1 MSAGGAEA
9 PENPKTSKTPE
20 TPEATESRDVDR
32 HTPGLDPAALTAWWR
47 TALGDDPATALA
59 GPLTGI
65 LIAGGK
71 SNLTY
76 RVGDGERTWIVRR
89 PPLGHVLATAH
100 DMAREYTVISA
111 LGPTDVPVPQTFAL
125 VDDDDV
131 LGAPF
136 YVMADVEG
144 TPYRTAAELAALG
157 PERTRTI
164 SERMIDTLAALH
176 AVDPRQVGLA
186 DFGRPEGFLARQVRR
201 WRGQMEKS
209 LTTERP
215 AADELADRLAAGVER
230 ASEASRP
237 GIVHGDYRLDNI
249 LTNDADEVA
258 AVIDW
263 EMATL
268 GDTRTD
274 LALLVLYGRLADLA
288 PGAVADA
295 VRAPGH
301 LTEEEM
307 LRRYADASGLGPVEL
322 DFHVGLAAYKLA
334 AILEGIYHRYLAGQT
349 VGAGF
354 EGVGSV
360 VDPLLQAGL
369 DATAT
374 LPG

>member
-1 MSAGGAEA
+1 M
-9 PENPKTSKTPE
+9 T
-20 TPEATESRDVDR
+20 TE
-32 HTPGLDPAALTAWWR
+32 TPGLDPAALSAWWR
-47 TALGDDPATALA
+47 EHLAGDPATAL
-59 GPLTGI
+59 GERDLTAT

-100 DMAREYTVISA
+100 DMGREYTVISA
-111 LGPTDVPVPQTFAL
+111 LGPTAVPVPATYAH
-125 VDDDDV
+125 VEDEAV

-136 YVMADVEG
+136 YVMADVAG
-144 TPYRTAAELAALG
+144 TPYRTAAQLARLG
-157 PERTRTI
+157 PERTRVI
-164 SERMIDTLAALH
+164 SERMVDTLAALH
-176 AVDPRQVGLA
+176 AVDPAAVGLA
-186 DFGRPEGFLARQVRR
+186 DFGRPDGFLTRQVRR
-201 WRGQMEKS
+201 WRGQMQKS

-215 AADELADRLAAGVER
+215 LEARLADALAAGVET
-230 ASEASRP
+230 AEAEARP

-249 LTNDADEVA
+249 LTNDADEMA

-274 LALLVLYGRLADLA
+274 VALLVLYGRLAELA

-301 LTEEEM
+301 LDEAGM
-307 LRRYADASGLGPVEL
+307 LERYAAASGTGALDL

-334 AILEGIYHRYLAGQT
+334 AILEGIHHRYLAGQT
-349 VGAGF
+349 VGGGF

-360 VDPLLQAGL
+360 VDPLLRAGL
-369 DATAT
+369 DALAR
-374 LPG
+374 PSH

>member
-1 MSAGGAEA
+1 MPD
-9 PENPKTSKTPE
+9 PEPL
-20 TPEATESRDVDR
+20 
-32 HTPGLDPAALTAWWR
+32 PGLDPAALTAWWR
-47 TALGDDPATALA
+47 ERLGGDDATALA
-59 GPLTGI
+59 GDLTGR
-65 LIAGGK
+65 LVAGGK

-76 RVGDGERTWIVRR
+76 RVGDGRRTWVVRR

-100 DMAREYTVISA
+100 DMAREHRVISA
-111 LGPTDVPVPQTFAL
+111 LGPTAVPVPATFAL
-125 VDDDDV
+125 CEDDAV

-136 YVMADVEG
+136 YVMEDVAG

-157 PERTRTI
+157 PARTRTI
-164 SERMIDTLAALH
+164 SERMVDTLAALH
-176 AVDPRQVGLA
+176 AVDPAAVGLA
-186 DFGRPEGFLARQVRR
+186 DFGHPDGFLTRQVRR

-215 AADELADRLAAGVER
+215 LEARLAEALAAGVG
-230 ASEASRP
+230 AAEADARP

-249 LTNDADEVA
+249 LTSDADEMA

-301 LTEEEM
+301 LDEAGM
-307 LRRYADASGLGPVEL
+307 LDRYAAASGLGPVSL

-334 AILEGIYHRYLAGQT
+334 AILEGIHHRYLAGQT
-349 VGAGF
+349 VGDGF
-354 EGVGSV
+354 AGVGSV
-360 VDPLLQAGL
+360 VDPLLAAGL
-369 DATAT
+369 AAVAGDS
-374 LPG
+374 